1 MIRDSYGRPLKSLR
15 ISVTSKCNFD
25 CVYCHQEGIEKSRS
39 EMTAEEM
46 ERIVRLTAAH
56 GVKKVKITGGEP
68 LLRHDIEEIVER
80 IAGVEGITEVS
91 MTTNAALL
99 TKKAEGLRAAGLR
112 RVNISLDTLD
122 PKTFKEITQGG
133 RLETVIEGVKSAV
146 EYGLEP
152 VKLNMVVMRGLNT
165 DKIKEM
171 IAFASENRAILQ
183 LIGLMENEYSD
194 EFFKEYSCDLDRIVS
209 ELEEEANEVL
219 IRKFMQN
226 RTRYILDEGEVEVV
240 FPMHNT
246 EFCSNCTRI
255 RVTANGKFKPCL
267 MRTDNYVDFLEVMR
281 SGASDVALEKLFFE
295 AMTRREP
302 YFKKK
307 VDVSDA
313 ETADVK
319 NEGSA

>member
-1 MIRDSYGRPLKSLR
+1 MIRDSHGRPLKSLR

-39 EMTAEEM
+39 EMTAEEI

-68 LLRHDIEEIVER
+68 LLRSDLEEIVER

-91 MTTNAALL
+91 MTTNAAMLS
-99 TKKAEGLRAAGLR
+99 KKSEALKEAGLK

-122 PKTFKEITQGG
+122 PAIFKEITKGG
-133 RLETVIEGVKSAV
+133 KLETVIGGIQSAV
-146 EYGLEP
+146 DSGLQP

-171 IAFASENRAILQ
+171 IAFATKNHAILQ

-194 EFFKEYSCDLDRIVS
+194 EFFKEYSCDLDRIVRD
-209 ELEEEANEVL
+209 LEEEANEVL

-255 RVTANGKFKPCL
+255 RVTADGKFKPCL
-267 MRTDNYVDFLEVMR
+267 MRNDNYVDFLGSMR
-281 SGASDVALEKLFFE
+281 SGASDSELERLFLE
-295 AMTRREP
+295 AVSRREP
-302 YFKKK
+302 YFKK
-307 VDVSDA
+307 SMGIRDA
-313 ETADVK
+313 EADVK